1 MRLKKIQARFH
12 RLHPKKID
20 LSLSR
25 IKKLTK
31 KLGNPQDKLKI
42 ISVIGTNG
50 KYSTAQAI
58 KAILE
63 NANYKCD
70 LYTSPHIKKIN
81 ERFVF
86 SGKEVTDIKLANL
99 LEEVEKIN
107 NKEPI
112 TFFEILT
119 AAFFLGA
126 SRSKSDISIVE
137 SGLFHRLDACSVIK
151 KNIASVITPI
161 GLDHLDWLPKKE
173 RNLDKIIF
181 EKTSKLLNS
190 RIIIAE
196 QSSLEIINKIKKSI
210 KNNSSKKIVFKKDF
224 NYTLS
229 KNDYFYYKDKKDI
242 LKLPYPKLLGQFQI
256 SNISTA
262 IATLKSLDII
272 KVNKKN
278 IKFGIKKI
286 KSIARIQEI
295 KKGKLKKLSNNNTL
309 IIDGSHNP
317 LGASVLKKYLD
328 SLNNNKN
335 IYMVLGMMKKK
346 NHTKFISYF
355 KHNVKCITAINIPEE
370 KNSIKKTNLK
380 KIIDRAGIKSKIAK
394 NVTDAIKEINS
405 KNKNNIILV
414 TGSLYLAGKTLNL
427 N

>member
-20 LSLSR
+20 LSLNR

-42 ISVIGTNG
+42 VSIIGTNG
-50 KYSTAQAI
+50 KYSTAQAL
-58 KAILE
+58 KSILE

-81 ERFVF
+81 ERFIF
-86 SGKEVTDIKLANL
+86 SSKEVTDIELSDL

-107 NKEPI
+107 NKNPI
-112 TFFEILT
+112 TFFEICT

-126 SRSKSDISIVE
+126 SRSKSDITIVE
-137 SGLFHRLDACSVIK
+137 SGLFHRFDACSVIK

-161 GLDHLDWLPKKE
+161 GLDHLDWLPKNN
-173 RNLDKIIF
+173 RNIDRIIF
-181 EKTSKLLNS
+181 EKTSRLLNS
-190 RIIIAE
+190 KIIIAE
-196 QSSLEIINKIKKSI
+196 QSNKKIADKIEKSI
-210 KNNSSKKIVFKKDF
+210 KNNHSKKIFFKRDF
-224 NYTLS
+224 NYTLG
-229 KNDYFYYKDKKDI
+229 KNNFFYYKDKNDI
-242 LKLPYPKLLGQFQI
+242 LKLPYPKILGEFQI

-262 IATLKSLDII
+262 IAALRNLDII

-335 IYMVLGMMKKK
+335 IFMILGMMKNKD
-346 NHTKFISYF
+346 HIKFISYF
-355 KHNVKCITAINIPEE
+355 KNTVKCIFPVNIPEE
-370 KNSIKKTNLK
+370 KNSIKKIQLK
-380 KIIDRAGIKSKIAK
+380 KIIDRVGIKSKITK
-394 NVTDAIKEINS
+394 NITAAIKEINS
-405 KNKNNIILV
+405 KNKKSIILI
-414 TGSLYLAGKTLNL
+414 TGSLYLAGKVINL

>member
-20 LSLSR
+20 LSLDR
-25 IKKLTK
+25 IKRLTK
-31 KLGNPQDKLKI
+31 KLDNPQDKLKI
-42 ISVIGTNG
+42 ISIIGTNG

-58 KAILE
+58 KSILE
-63 NANYKCD
+63 KASYKCD

-86 SGKEVTDIKLANL
+86 SGKEASDIELSNL

-126 SRSKSDISIVE
+126 SRSKSDITILE
-137 SGLFHRLDACSVIK
+137 SGLFHRFDACSAIK

-161 GLDHLDWLPKKE
+161 GLDHLDWLPKNK
-173 RNLDKIIF
+173 RNIDRIIF
-181 EKTSKLLNS
+181 EKTSKLLDS
-190 RIIIAE
+190 KIIIAE
-196 QSSLEIINKIKKSI
+196 QNNEKIVNKIKESI
-210 KNNSSKKIVFKKDF
+210 KNNNSKKIFFKKNF
-224 NYTLS
+224 NYFLK
-229 KNDYFYYKDKKDI
+229 KNNFFHYKDKHHSF
-242 LKLPYPKLLGQFQI
+242 KLPYPNVLGEFQI
-256 SNISTA
+256 SNIATA
-262 IATLKSLDII
+262 IATVKNLDTI
-272 KVNKKN
+272 KIGKKH
-278 IKFGIKKI
+278 IKFGIKTI

-309 IIDGSHNP
+309 IVDGSHNP

-328 SLNNNKN
+328 SLNYNKK
-335 IYMVLGMMKKK
+335 IYMILGMMKNKD
-346 NHTKFISYF
+346 HIKFISYF
-355 KHNVKCITAINIPEE
+355 KNNVKYITAVDIPKE
-370 KNSIKKTNLK
+370 KNSIKKNKLK
-380 KIIDRAGIKSKIAK
+380 KIINQTGIKSKTA
-394 NVTDAIKEINS
+394 NSVTDAIKKINS
-405 KNKNNIILV
+405 KNKKNIILV